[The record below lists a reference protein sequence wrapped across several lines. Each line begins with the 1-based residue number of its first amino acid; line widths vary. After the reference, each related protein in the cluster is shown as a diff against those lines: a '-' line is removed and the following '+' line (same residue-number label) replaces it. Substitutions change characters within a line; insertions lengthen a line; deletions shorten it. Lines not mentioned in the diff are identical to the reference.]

1 MIAPKLLLRK
11 KKTAPPGR
19 NVNALLLSGILL
31 CILLLTL
38 CLAGERLA
46 PADPLAVNLEQRLA
60 PPSAAHLFGTDQLG
74 RCVLSR
80 ILCGTRHS
88 LASALAAVALALSI
102 GLPAGFAAGL
112 GPKRAGQLLM
122 GLCDVVLAFPFL
134 ILALALTA
142 MLGPSLRSLI
152 LGAGLAGWAWQAKF
166 VRGMAAHAAEKDFVR
181 QGQAMGLSRFRLL
194 RHYILPQV
202 LPPLLVS
209 VSLSAGRMI
218 VALSS
223 LSYLGLGIQ
232 PPQPEWGVM
241 LRESMLHIASA
252 PWLAAAPGLAAT
264 LSVLAFN
271 LLGEGL
277 KDYFQLRETG
287 N

>member
-1 MIAPKLLLRK
+1 MTAQTAAKPLNPLLL
-11 KKTAPPGR
+11 
-19 NVNALLLSGILL
+19 VGILL
-31 CILLLTL
+31 CGLLLML
-38 CLAGERLA
+38 CVAGERLA
-46 PADPLAVNLEQRLA
+46 PADPLAVNLTQRLA
-60 PPSAAHLFGTDQLG
+60 PPSAAHPFGTDQLG

-80 ILCGTRHS
+80 VLSGTRHS
-88 LASALAAVALALSI
+88 LASALAAVGLALSI

-112 GPKRAGQLLM
+112 GARRIDQILM

-134 ILALALTA
+134 ILALALA
-142 MLGPSLRSLI
+142 ALLEPSLRSLI

-166 VRGMAAHAAEKDFVR
+166 VRGMAAAAKEKDFVR
-181 QGQAMGLSRFRLL
+181 QGRAMGLSRFCLL
-194 RHYILPQV
+194 RHYILPQL

-209 VSLSAGRMI
+209 SSLSAGRMI
-218 VALSS
+218 VAISS

-252 PWLAAAPGLAAT
+252 PWLAVAPGLAAT

-277 KDYFQLRETG
+277 KDYFQIRPVHAA
-287 N
+287 

>member
-1 MIAPKLLLRK
+1 MAAQNKTIFPASARPLNGMLL
-11 KKTAPPGR
+11 T
-19 NVNALLLSGILL
+19 GILL
-31 CILLLTL
+31 CTLLLVF
-38 CLAGERLA
+38 CMGGERLV
-46 PADPLAVNLEQRLA
+46 PHDPLAVNLAQRLA
-60 PPSAAHLFGTDQLG
+60 QPSAAHLLGTDQLG

-80 ILCGTRHS
+80 VICGARNS
-88 LASALAAVALALSI
+88 LASALAAVGLALSI

-112 GPKRAGQLLM
+112 GARRIDQVLM

-142 MLGPSLRSLI
+142 VLGPSLRSLI

-166 VRGMAAHAAEKDFVR
+166 VRGMTAAANEKDFVR
-181 QGQAMGLSRFRLL
+181 QGRAMGLSRFRLL
-194 RHYILPQV
+194 RHHILPQI

-218 VALSS
+218 VAISS
-223 LSYLGLGIQ
+223 LNYLGLGIQ

-252 PWLAAAPGLAAT
+252 PWLAVAPGLAASI
-264 LSVLAFN
+264 SVLAFN

-277 KDYFQLRETG
+277 KDHFQIRPVHAA
-287 N
+287 

>member
-1 MIAPKLLLRK
+1 M
-11 KKTAPPGR
+11 
-19 NVNALLLSGILL
+19 NALLLCGSIL
-31 CILLLTL
+31 CLLLL
-38 CLAGERLA
+38 FVCLLGQRLA
-46 PADPLAVNLEQRLA
+46 PHDPLAVNLTQRLA
-60 PPSAAHLFGTDQLG
+60 PPSISHPFGTDQLG

-88 LASALAAVALALSI
+88 LASALAAVGLALSI
-102 GLPAGFAAGL
+102 GLPVGVLAGL
-112 GPKRAGQLLM
+112 GTRRIDHVLT
-122 GLCDVVLAFPFL
+122 GLCDVTLAFPFL

-142 MLGPSLRSLI
+142 VLGPSLRSLI

-166 VRGMAAHAAEKDFVR
+166 VRGMALAAKEKDFVR
-181 QGQAMGLSRFRLL
+181 QGRAMGLSRFRLL
-194 RHYILPQV
+194 RHHILPQI

-209 VSLSAGRMI
+209 VALSVGRMI

-252 PWLAAAPGLAAT
+252 PWLAVAPGLAAT

-277 KDYFQLRETG
+277 KDHFQIRPVHAA
-287 N
+287 